1 MKLQTIISLLGL
13 LVVSGVLAQEKSEK
27 PMKEAAGASAAT
39 ADKTVPPKNKAELP
53 ITAEREAAVM
63 TFVQQNHAELKEL
76 LAHLRENRRKDY
88 ERAIR
93 ELSRDAE
100 RIGQLKDRDGKQYDL
115 ELKAWTIK
123 SRIQLLTA
131 QLVMGDKEEIR
142 GQLKTLLNEQLD
154 VRTALAQRER
164 GRAQERLVKLDQEIS
179 RLENERQKI
188 VENQLQMLTK
198 SAADSKNKVKVTK
211 NGPKPGAKK
220 PVKPT
225 VNQTDK

>member
-1 MKLQTIISLLGL
+1 MLGL
-13 LVVSGVLAQEKSEK
+13 LLIGGVLAQENPEKSTK
-27 PMKEAAGASAAT
+27 DAAGASVPA

-63 TFVQQNHAELKEL
+63 TFVEQNHAELKEL

-142 GQLKTLLNEQLD
+142 GQLKTLLNEQVD
-154 VRTALAQRER
+154 IRTALAQRER
-164 GRAQERLVKLDQEIS
+164 GVTERLTRLDQEIS

-188 VENQLQMLTK
+188 VDNQLQMLTK

-211 NGPKPGAKK
+211 NGPKPGPRSRSKG
-220 PVKPT
+220 P
-225 VNQTDK
+225 

>member
-1 MKLQTIISLLGL
+1 MKCLTIISLFGL
-13 LVVSGVLAQEKSEK
+13 LLVSGVLAQEKPEK
-27 PMKEAAGASAAT
+27 PTKEAAGASAAP
-39 ADKTVPPKNKAELP
+39 DKGNPPKNKQELP

-76 LAHLRENRRKDY
+76 LTHLRENRRKDY

-100 RIGQLKDRDGKQYDL
+100 RIGQLKDRDSKQYDL

-131 QLVMGDKEEIR
+131 QMVMGDKEEIR

-154 VRTALAQRER
+154 VRTSLAKRER
-164 GRAQERLVKLDQEIS
+164 GRAQERLSRLDQEIS

-188 VENQLQMLTK
+188 VDNQLQMLTK

-220 PVKPT
+220 PLKEA
-225 VNQTDK
+225 VNQPDK

>member
-1 MKLQTIISLLGL
+1 MKLLPIISLLA
-13 LVVSGVLAQEKSEK
+13 VLFAGATFAQEK
-27 PMKEAAGASAAT
+27 AT
-39 ADKTVPPKNKAELP
+39 KTDQPAVKSDAADKAIPPKGKAELP
-53 ITAEREAAVM
+53 MTVEREAAVM

-76 LAHLRENRRKDY
+76 LTHLRDNRRKDY

-100 RIGQLKDRDGKQYDL
+100 RIGQLQDRDRKQYEL

-142 GQLKTLLNEQLD
+142 SQLKTLLNEQFD
-154 VRTALAQRER
+154 VRSALMIRER
-164 GRAQERLVKLDQEIS
+164 ERVQERLARLDQDIV
-179 RLENERQKI
+179 RLEAERQKLI
-188 VENQLQMLTK
+188 DNQLQVLTK
-198 SAADSKNKVKVTK
+198 SAADSKNKIKVAK

-225 VNQTDK
+225 VNQPDN

>member
-1 MKLQTIISLLGL
+1 MKLFSIISLLAITFT
-13 LVVSGVLAQEKSEK
+13 VSALAQDKTERGA
-27 PMKEAAGASAAT
+27 EAAAKSGS
-39 ADKTVPPKNKAELP
+39 ADKTLPAKIKEELP
-53 ITAEREAAVM
+53 ITAEREEAVM
-63 TFVQQNHAELKEL
+63 SFVQQNHAELKAL

-100 RIGQLKDRDGKQYDL
+100 RIGQLKDRDSKQYEL

-131 QLVMGDKEEIR
+131 QMVMGDKEEIR

-154 VRTALAQRER
+154 IRSALMIRER
-164 GRAQERLVKLDQEIS
+164 ERVRERLARLDQDIV
-179 RLENERQKI
+179 RLESERQKI
-188 VENQLQMLTK
+188 VENQLQVLTK
-198 SAADSKNKVKVTK
+198 SAADSKNKVKITK

-220 PVKPT
+220 PPKGT
-225 VNQTDK
+225 VNQPDK

>member
-1 MKLQTIISLLGL
+1 MKLLLTISLLGL
-13 LVVSGVLAQEKSEK
+13 LFAGGVLAQENSAR
-27 PMKEAAGASAAT
+27 PAGT
-39 ADKTVPPKNKAELP
+39 ADKGVPPKNKSELP
-53 ITAEREAAVM
+53 ITAEREEAVM

-76 LAHLRENRRKDY
+76 LTHLRENRRKDY

-100 RIGQLKDRDGKQYDL
+100 RIGQLKGRDSKQYDL

-131 QLVMGDKEEIR
+131 QMVMGDKEEIR
-142 GQLKTLLNEQLD
+142 GQLKTLLGEQLD
-154 VRTALAQRER
+154 VRMALAQRER
-164 GRAQERLVKLDQEIS
+164 GRAQERLTRLDQEIN

-188 VENQLQMLTK
+188 VDNQLQMLTK
-198 SAADSKNKVKVTK
+198 SAAESKNKVKVTK

-220 PVKPT
+220 PVKET
-225 VNQTDK
+225 VNQPDK

>member
-1 MKLQTIISLLGL
+1 MKLFSIISLLAITFT
-13 LVVSGVLAQEKSEK
+13 VSALAQDKTERGA
-27 PMKEAAGASAAT
+27 EAAAKSGS
-39 ADKTVPPKNKAELP
+39 ADKTLPAKIKEELP
-53 ITAEREAAVM
+53 ITAEREEAVM
-63 TFVQQNHAELKEL
+63 SFVQQNHAELKAL

-100 RIGQLKDRDGKQYDL
+100 RIGQLKDRDSKQYEL

-131 QLVMGDKEEIR
+131 QMVMGDKEEIR

-154 VRTALAQRER
+154 IRSALMIRER
-164 GRAQERLVKLDQEIS
+164 ERVRERLARLDQDIM
-179 RLENERQKI
+179 RLESERQKI
-188 VENQLQMLTK
+188 VENQLQVLTK
-198 SAADSKNKVKVTK
+198 SAADSKNKVKITK

-220 PVKPT
+220 PPKGT
-225 VNQTDK
+225 VNQPDK

>member
-1 MKLQTIISLLGL
+1 MKLLTIISMLAL
-13 LVVSGVLAQEKSEK
+13 LVGGVLAQENPEK
-27 PMKEAAGASAAT
+27 PTKAAAGTPAAP
-39 ADKTVPPKNKAELP
+39 DKANPPKNKQELP

-63 TFVQQNHAELKEL
+63 TFVQQNHAELNEL
-76 LAHLRENRRKDY
+76 LAHLRENRHKDY

-100 RIGQLKDRDGKQYDL
+100 RIGQLKDRDSKQYDL

-131 QLVMGDKEEIR
+131 QMVMGDKEEIR

-154 VRTALAQRER
+154 VRTSLAKRER
-164 GRAQERLVKLDQEIS
+164 GRAQERLSRLDQEIS

-188 VENQLQMLTK
+188 VDNQLQMLTK

-220 PVKPT
+220 PLKEA
-225 VNQTDK
+225 VNQPDK

>member
-1 MKLQTIISLLGL
+1 MKLFSIISLLAITFT
-13 LVVSGVLAQEKSEK
+13 VSALAQDKTERGA
-27 PMKEAAGASAAT
+27 EAAAKTGS
-39 ADKTVPPKNKAELP
+39 ADKTLPTKIKEELP
-53 ITAEREAAVM
+53 ITAEREEAVM
-63 TFVQQNHAELKEL
+63 SFVQQNHAELKAL

-100 RIGQLKDRDGKQYDL
+100 RIGQLKDRDSKQYEL

-131 QLVMGDKEEIR
+131 QMVMGDKEEIR

-154 VRTALAQRER
+154 IRSALMIRER
-164 GRAQERLVKLDQEIS
+164 ERVRERLARLDQDIV
-179 RLENERQKI
+179 RLESERQKI
-188 VENQLQMLTK
+188 VENQLQVLTK
-198 SAADSKNKVKVTK
+198 SAADSKNKVKITK

-220 PVKPT
+220 PPKGT
-225 VNQTDK
+225 VNQPDK